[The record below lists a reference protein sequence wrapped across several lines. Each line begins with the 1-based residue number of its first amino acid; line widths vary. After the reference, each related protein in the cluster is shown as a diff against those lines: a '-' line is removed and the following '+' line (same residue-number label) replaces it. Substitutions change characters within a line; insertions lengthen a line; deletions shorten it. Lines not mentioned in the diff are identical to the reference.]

1 MTRSALPHGL
11 LQTVDELIQTRL
23 APQTQAIDHGLY
35 PADFLRTL
43 GQLGGFA
50 AALPSAEGGLNLN
63 LAAQVD
69 LVAQVAR
76 TCGSTAFLVWCQA
89 ICTWYL
95 HQTHNPAARER
106 YLKPLAAG
114 TLLAGT
120 GMSNAV
126 KHLAGIERINLR
138 GHRDGTDFVVNGALP
153 WVSNLG
159 EDHLLIAAA
168 ELDEGG
174 YVMFVVPPHAPAL
187 TLRACPAF
195 SGMEGTG
202 TLNVRLKNARIPA
215 DDVLADAD
223 EFDAYMKRIKSGF
236 LLTQAGMGLGLIQAS
251 VDAITAS
258 NVRLAHVNCYLD
270 DQSDTLARD
279 LDALHAET
287 TRLANQGQSALPL
300 DVLRVRARSSE
311 LALRATQSA
320 ALHTGAA
327 GYLLSNPSQR
337 RLREAL
343 FVAIVTPALK
353 HLRKEIDGLEHAR
366 EAA

>member
-1 MTRSALPHGL
+1 MTYPALPDGL
-11 LQTVDELIQTRL
+11 LQAVDELIHTQL
-23 APQTQAIDHGLY
+23 APRTQAIDHGLY

-43 GQLGGFA
+43 GQMGGFA
-50 AALPSAEGGLNLN
+50 AALPSSEGGLGLG
-63 LAAQVD
+63 LAAQID

-89 ICTWYL
+89 ICAWYL
-95 HQTHNPAARER
+95 HQTHNAAARER
-106 YLKPLAAG
+106 YLKPVAAG
-114 TLLAGT
+114 TVLAGT

-138 GHRDGTDFVVNGALP
+138 GRREGAGFIVSGALP

-159 EDHLLIAAA
+159 DDHLLIVAA

-174 YVMFVVPPHAPAL
+174 YIMFVVPPHAPSLAL
-187 TLRACPAF
+187 RPCPSF

-202 TLNVRLKNARIPA
+202 TLNVRLKNAYIPVE
-215 DDVLADAD
+215 DVLADPD
-223 EFDAYMKRIKSGF
+223 EFDAYMKRIKTGF

-251 VDAITAS
+251 VDTITAS
-258 NVRLAHVNCYLD
+258 NARLAHVNRYLD
-270 DQSDTLARD
+270 DQADTLQHD
-279 LDALHAET
+279 LDALYSEID
-287 TRLANQGQSALPL
+287 RLASQDQAALPL

-320 ALHTGAA
+320 ALHAGAA
-327 GYLLSNPSQR
+327 GYLLSSPSQR

-366 EAA
+366 AAA